1 MKNCGTVVPIPGVDD
16 RAYVSCLGA
25 SPTFDPAEQ
34 RMTAGVFVIE
44 VDQDGVASI
53 VRSWLPSSDPGAAN
67 SIANLVP
74 FNDRETIAVANG
86 DAATTTDE
94 AYVLNVETG
103 DQSLLFDIPW
113 LIQNRA
119 RRLRPRQRA
128 VVDSY
133 QHRRGALV

>member
-1 MKNCGTVVPIPGVDD
+1 
-16 RAYVSCLGA
+16 
-25 SPTFDPAEQ
+25 
-34 RMTAGVFVIE
+34 MTAGVFVIE

-103 DQSLLFDIPW
+103 DQSLLFDIPGSFKIGQGAYDPDSELL
-113 LIQNRA
+113 LIPISTEGV
-119 RRLRPRQRA
+119 RLYGGSGATFELLDTVTVSAPPLGA
-128 VVDSY
+128 TVVSSL
-133 QHRRGALV
+133 R